1 MQAKAICRITR
12 TTEEQE
18 DLMSDENTSGRTLK
32 VLLYSDDRSTRDN
45 VRLALGRRIAS
56 DLPEIE
62 IFDTA
67 TAPAVIKAA
76 TSGGYDLLILD
87 GEAVP
92 LGGMGISRQL
102 KDEMTDCPPIVLLVA
117 RAADAWLATWSNADV
132 VEPLPVDP
140 IRLPRT
146 VAEVARKHLAGARA

>member
-1 MQAKAICRITR
+1 MHLEAKRRTTR

-56 DLPEIE
+56 DLPEVE

-76 TSGGYDLLILD
+76 TSGAYDLLILD
-87 GEAVP
+87 AEAVP

-102 KDEMTDCPPIVLLVA
+102 KDEMSDCPPIVLLVA

-132 VEPLPVDP
+132 IEPLPVDP
-140 IRLPRT
+140 VRLPRT
-146 VAEVARKHLAGARA
+146 VADVARTTLADARA